1 MTGKRGRT
9 PFSPKKG
16 VRPLFR
22 RDAGF
27 TLLELLVVL
36 AILAL
41 LAGIAT
47 PAVIGYLGR
56 AKVETA
62 QIQIE
67 TLSQT
72 LDHYRLD
79 VGGYP
84 TQAQGLQALVAKPAE
99 ARRWNGPYLKGGK
112 LPVDPWGRPYVYR
125 TPGSGGRDY
134 DLYSLGADG
143 VEGGEDENADV
154 GRS

>member
-1 MTGKRGRT
+1 MSRAKQ
-9 PFSPKKG
+9 
-16 VRPLFR
+16 RPRAFR
-22 RDAGF
+22 EDGF

-41 LAGIAT
+41 VAGIAT
-47 PAVIGYLGR
+47 PAVIGYLGK
-56 AKVETA
+56 AKTETA
-62 QIQIE
+62 RIQIDS
-67 TLSQT
+67 LAQT

-84 TQAQGLQALVAKPAE
+84 SQAQGLAALTTRPAD
-99 ARRWNGPYLKGGK
+99 ARRWNGPYLSGGK
-112 LPVDPWGRPYVYR
+112 PPLDPWGRPYVYR
-125 TPGSGGRDY
+125 NPGTAGRDY

-143 VEGGEDENADV
+143 VEGGEGENADV

>member
-1 MTGKRGRT
+1 MQKSRVG
-9 PFSPKKG
+9 PHF
-16 VRPLFR
+16 

-47 PAVIGYLGR
+47 PAVIGYLSR
-56 AKVETA
+56 AKVEA
-62 QIQIE
+62 AEIQIQ
-67 TLSQT
+67 TLAQT

-84 TQAQGLQALVAKPAE
+84 TQAQGLEALVAKPAE
-99 ARRWNGPYLKGGK
+99 ARRWSGPYLTGGK
-112 LPVDPWGRPYVYR
+112 LPLDPWGRPYVYR
-125 TPGSGGRDY
+125 APGAGGRAY

-143 VEGGEDENADV
+143 AEGGEGENADV